1 MVDYTS
7 ADFNIKELGSFYRED
22 STYFSCFSPDSEKMF
37 LVLANNKY
45 EMHKQHYTF
54 YIGLK
59 GNLEYYRYHFENEEG
74 ESFCDPFAYLS
85 DEKDSIIL
93 DPRKFLHEKYYPSEL
108 KDVVIYETSVRDF
121 SSDESYIGKYHKKFL
136 ALSETNVKLHDYYV
150 LGLDYIKNLGYTHI
164 QLMPVLEYDN
174 LGSEYNWGYNPVNY
188 NYCEKDYVVEQNNPY
203 AYINELRQTINELH
217 KNDIR
222 VTLDCVFNH
231 VGTLEKYDLNKMI
244 KGHVFRRKE
253 NGEYANGSYC
263 GNEIKSEDPFMRA
276 YIIEM
281 VERYLYLYDIDGV
294 RLDLMGLLDIDTI
307 NELAFTL
314 KNIKKDFLVYG
325 EGWNM
330 GEVLKDEQKAN
341 LLNADKQKDI
351 GFFSDDFRETMISF
365 VCGNDS
371 IDQDVFRVLN
381 GNGNNL
387 EPYQAINYVECHD
400 GYTFFDRLINYLP
413 NDSLEVDIR
422 RCKLAL
428 ALCILAKG
436 VPFIHCGQEFL
447 RTKQLVNNSYNS
459 GDEVNKIDWHRRVEF
474 NSVCDYVK
482 DLISIRKEYTYFL
495 KENSNTEFYRQDL
508 ILVYK
513 INDLTIL
520 INNTY
525 SDYVFND
532 GQNYQ
537 VILDMNGKN
546 DYLSQNVTVFAHSL
560 VIAKNVI

>member
-1 MVDYTS
+1 MIEYTN

-22 STYFSCFSPDSEKMF
+22 STYFSCFAPDSEKLY
-37 LVLANNKY
+37 LVIDGNKY

-59 GNLEYYRYHFENEEG
+59 GDLEFTKYHFENDEG
-74 ESFCDPFAYLS
+74 LSFCDPFAYLS
-85 DEKDSIIL
+85 DENNSYVL
-93 DPRKFLHEKYYPSEL
+93 DPRKFLHEKFFPEPF
-108 KDVVIYETSVRDF
+108 KDIVIYETSVRDF

-136 ALSETNVKLHDYYV
+136 ALSETGIKLHDYYM
-150 LGLDYIKNLGYTHI
+150 LGLDYIKNIGYTHI
-164 QLMPVLEYDN
+164 QLMPVTEYDN

-203 AYINELRQTINELH
+203 AYISELRQTVNELH
-217 KNDIR
+217 RNNIR

-231 VGTLEKYDLNKMI
+231 VGTLEKYDLDKMI
-244 KGHVFRRKE
+244 KGHVFRKKD
-253 NGEYANGSYC
+253 NGEYANGSFC
-263 GNEIKSEDPFMRA
+263 GNEIKSEDPFIRA

-294 RLDLMGLLDIDTI
+294 RLDLMGLLDIETI
-307 NELAFTL
+307 KELNKRLTSL
-314 KNIKKDFLVYG
+314 KPDFIVYG

-330 GEVLKDEQKAN
+330 GDVLDESLRATMLNSKELKD
-341 LLNADKQKDI
+341 I
-351 GFFSDDFRETMISF
+351 SFFSDDFRETIISF

-371 IDQDVFRVLN
+371 IDKDVFRVLN
-381 GNGNNL
+381 GRGNNL
-387 EPYQAINYVECHD
+387 ECKQAINYVECHD

-436 VPFIHCGQEFL
+436 IPFIHCGQEFL
-447 RTKQLVNNSYNS
+447 RTKKLVNNSYNS

-482 DLISIRKEYTYFL
+482 DLISIRNEYNYFL
-495 KENSNTEFYRQDL
+495 NDSIDVDLYRKDA

-513 INDLTIL
+513 INDLVIL

-525 SDYVFND
+525 SDYWFND

-537 VILDMNGKN
+537 IIFDINGKA
-546 DYLSQNVTVFAHSL
+546 DYICENVNVFAHS
-560 VIAKNVI
+560 VCIGKNLL